1 MQGNL
6 LSEDKQMAVVL
17 FYKEVRVVNTFV
29 CVNISFIALTVV
41 CKYGSLSP
49 SSTDGELGQ
58 LLHSQIQARD
68 SYARSYVLFLFF
80 FLC

>member
-6 LSEDKQMAVVL
+6 PSEDKQVAVVL
-17 FYKEVRVVNTFV
+17 FYEEVRVVNRFV

-41 CKYGSLSP
+41 CKYGSPSP
-49 SSTDGELGQ
+49 SSTDAELGQ

-68 SYARSYVLFLFF
+68 SYARSYVPFLFF